1 MTRVFKGKKI
11 VLGITGGIAAYKAAD
26 LASRLVK
33 AGAQVDVIMTEAA
46 TKFVAPLTFQTITAR
61 PVTTEMFALLK
72 EMEIGHVCLAEK
84 ADLVAIVPATANTI
98 AKLAHGL
105 ADNML
110 TATVLATRAPVVIAP
125 AMDAGMYENAITQD
139 NLKLLSRRGMTIVG
153 PDYGRLAS
161 GAIGWGRLAEAK
173 EILDSIRIILGREE
187 DLAGRRILVTAG
199 GTREPIDPVR
209 FIGNRSSGKMGYRL
223 AEAARDRGAQ
233 VALISGPSVEAKPGG
248 VSFFLVETAQEM
260 AEAVNES
267 LDTFNPE
274 ALIMAAAVADYRPA
288 SAAESKIKK
297 GDKEFTLELERTA
310 DILSQVA
317 PYGLFKVGFAAET
330 DNLVENALAKLQ
342 EKGLDLIVA
351 NPVPA
356 TFGADESQATII
368 QRGGRVTELGLL
380 TKAELADKIL
390 NKVLELTDG

>member
-1 MTRVFKGKKI
+1 MRVLKGSNI

-46 TKFVAPLTFQTITAR
+46 TEFIAPLTLQTITAR
-61 PVTTEMFALLK
+61 PVTTEMFELLE
-72 EMEIGHVCLAEK
+72 EMEMGHISLAGR
-84 ADLVAIVPATANTI
+84 ADLMAIVPATANTI

-110 TATVLATRAPVVIAP
+110 TATLLATRAPIVIAP
-125 AMDAGMYENAITQD
+125 AMHSGMYENGITQD
-139 NLKLLSRRGMTIVG
+139 NLKLLRRRGMTIVG

-173 EILDSIRIILGREE
+173 EILDSIRTILGREG

-233 VALISGPSVEAKPGG
+233 VTLISGYGMEPKPRGISF
-248 VSFFLVETAQEM
+248 VSVETAQEM
-260 AEAVNES
+260 AEAVQES
-267 LDTFNPE
+267 LHASNPE
-274 ALIMAAAVADYRPA
+274 VLIMAAAVADYRPT
-288 SAAESKIKK
+288 SVEESKMKK
-297 GDKEFTLELERTA
+297 GEGDLTLELERTT
-310 DILSQVA
+310 DILSRVA
-317 PYGLFKVGFAAET
+317 PSGLFKVGFAAET
-330 DNLVENALAKLQ
+330 EDLVENALAKLR

-368 QRGGRVTELGLL
+368 ERDGTVTELGLL
-380 TKAELADKIL
+380 PKAELADRIL
-390 NKVLELTDG
+390 DSVLELMDG

>member
-1 MTRVFKGKKI
+1 MKVLKGAKI
-11 VLGITGGIAAYKAAD
+11 VLGVTGGIAAYKAVD

-46 TKFVAPLTFQTITAR
+46 TKFVAPLTFQTITAQ

-72 EMEIGHVCLAEK
+72 ETEIGHISLAER

-110 TATVLATRAPVVIAP
+110 TATVLATKAPVIIAP

-139 NLKLLSRRGMTIVG
+139 NLKLLCMRGMTIVG

-173 EILDSIRIILGREE
+173 ELLDSIRTILGRKG

-209 FIGNRSSGKMGYRL
+209 FISNRSSGKMGYCL
-223 AEAARDRGAQ
+223 AEAAWDRGAE
-233 VALISGPSVEAKPGG
+233 VALISGPSAEPKPGG
-248 VSFFLVETAQEM
+248 VSFSPVETAQEM
-260 AEAVNES
+260 AEAVEENIS
-267 LDTFNPE
+267 AFNPE
-274 ALIMAAAVADYRPA
+274 VLIMAAAVADYRPA
-288 SAAESKIKK
+288 SVAESKIKK
-297 GDKEFTLELERTA
+297 GDEKLTLTLERTT

-317 PYGLFKVGFAAET
+317 PHGLLKVGFAAET
-330 DNLVENALAKLQ
+330 ENLVENALSKLR
-342 EKGLDLIVA
+342 EKGLALIVA

-356 TFGADESQATII
+356 TFGAEESQATII
-368 QRGGRVTELGLL
+368 EKDGKVTELGLL
-380 TKAELADKIL
+380 PKAELADRIL
-390 NKVLELTDG
+390 DKVLALMDK